1 MSNETKLLPCPFCGG
16 EAYKKISFPVDRDGL
31 EMNMFRVGCEPC
43 EIEFSYLWDE
53 EKAIEAWNT
62 RKPID
67 RIVEKLEKERHP
79 EICGG
84 WETMRIDKAIDIVKE
99 A

>member
-67 RIVEKLEKERHP
+67 RIVERLEEL
-79 EICGG
+79 
-84 WETMRIDKAIDIVKE
+84 KASATWDIKQMILKDAIEIVKE